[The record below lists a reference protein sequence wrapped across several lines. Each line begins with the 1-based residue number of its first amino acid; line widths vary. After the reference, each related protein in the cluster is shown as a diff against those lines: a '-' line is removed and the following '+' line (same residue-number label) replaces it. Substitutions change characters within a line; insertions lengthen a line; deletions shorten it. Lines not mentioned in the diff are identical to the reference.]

1 MRQLSDI
8 RSIHAAVW
16 ENVNG
21 RNDGVYAS
29 LPDGSVHRIIRAR
42 TVQGQLQ
49 VHSLETGR
57 WVVPVMVFV
66 A

>member
-8 RSIHAAVW
+8 RSIHTAVW
-16 ENVNG
+16 ENVDG
-21 RNDGVYAS
+21 RNEGVYAS
-29 LPDGSVHRIIRAR
+29 LPDGSVHRINRAR
-42 TVQGQLQ
+42 TVLGQLQ

-57 WVVPVMVFV
+57 WVIPLMVFV